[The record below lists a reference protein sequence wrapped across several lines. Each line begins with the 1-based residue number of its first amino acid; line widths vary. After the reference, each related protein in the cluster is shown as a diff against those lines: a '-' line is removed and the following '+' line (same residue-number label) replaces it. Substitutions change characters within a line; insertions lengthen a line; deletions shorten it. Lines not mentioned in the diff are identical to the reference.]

1 MTIIDGIFLKRL
13 MIDIR
18 LRQIFKIENHSKN
31 LLSPPRRQ
39 PPTINYG
46 KDKIWILRAKTCL
59 RGNGSRQGAH
69 GFK

>member
-1 MTIIDGIFLKRL
+1 MTIIDSIFLKRL

-39 PPTINYG
+39 PPTILASEESDGTEQIGICSYPYG
-46 KDKIWILRAKTCL
+46 
-59 RGNGSRQGAH
+59 
-69 GFK
+69 